1 MLNYL
6 HLLGTCNLQTY
17 LQHAA
22 GTQAHNQPV
31 PAQVRYAAAAAAAA
45 ALTLI
50 YPIPIYLIKLQPK
63 VTYPCISIMYIHPI
77 SAYIPYFSLP
87 VQHTHPY
94 NHATRLH
101 TTRLPP
107 IYPPLLCTDSLTHSL
122 THSFT
127 CLFICICSCQTDRE
141 SSCYIRIYT
150 TVCTALYV
158 GIYTHGCTYLRVTL
172 LCSKVSYSPSY
183 LLSYTRL
190 ARLVPSAYHHR
201 RA

>member
-1 MLNYL
+1 MAPTLAPVPVPVRCPNFTLYPHQERHYDTCVCIIYIYLYIIVEPCSLLNYL
-6 HLLGTCNLQTY
+6 HLLGTCNLHTY

-45 ALTLI
+45 LALI

-101 TTRLPP
+101 TTRLYTTHIPP
-107 IYPPLLCTDSLTHSL
+107 PLCTDSLTYSL
-122 THSFT
+122 THSFIHLLIYLH
-127 CLFICICSCQTDRE
+127 LF
-141 SSCYIRIYT
+141 
-150 TVCTALYV
+150 
-158 GIYTHGCTYLRVTL
+158 
-172 LCSKVSYSPSY
+172 
-183 LLSYTRL
+183 LSNR
-190 ARLVPSAYHHR
+190 
-201 RA
+201 

>member
-1 MLNYL
+1 MEPCSLLNYL

-31 PAQVRYAAAAAAAA
+31 PAQVRYAAAAAAA
-45 ALTLI
+45 LTLI
-50 YPIPIYLIKLQPK
+50 YPLPIYLIKLHPK

-127 CLFICICSCQTDRE
+127 CLFIYICSCQTDRE

-150 TVCTALYV
+150 TVCT
-158 GIYTHGCTYLRVTL
+158 YLRITP
-172 LCSKVSYSPSY
+172 LCSRVPYSPSY